1 MKRTFFILLIAISST
16 KVFAQKEKYNI
27 EASVVGFFNGLSLI
41 DADTL
46 KYYSTSDFQL
56 LEDGKVWNLDT
67 LINKV
72 MPRKNL
78 NITRTNRFE
87 FIKTEQNGTMAWVS
101 YNNSAEFRQG
111 EKQQTIQWLESAV
124 LRKVEGRWKVQLLH
138 STKLK

>member
-101 YNNSAEFRQG
+101 YNNSAEFWQG

-124 LRKVEGRWKVQLLH
+124 LKKVEGRWKVQLLH